1 MGTFTTT
8 TPAEL
13 VLAPWEAADRARAI
27 AASGSPSPS
36 PFAPI
41 PSPPAVYTHVG
52 RDAQYGAGRRNGRTA
67 RLLILHTT
75 EGDSFTGSLS
85 YGARRTDT
93 VSATAYAGAN
103 GELGYTVPETDRP
116 FTTGRWNDESLTLEI
131 CGRAAWTADQWH
143 ARPRQLEAIVR
154 LLVDWCT
161 RYSIPARWL
170 DPAAIAAGASR
181 EGTTPR
187 QGHTAGICDH
197 RAANDAAIEL
207 GGSPAKYSHTD
218 IGAGLRTIVRDEL
231 IPAVAWRLANITDP
245 DPTPAPPTPP
255 TTPPTWRPPMTA
267 LHMLEPELRLV
278 DTRTGLG
285 LNRPAADSS
294 FEVELPADHAPTA
307 AVVTVTVVGARGAG
321 YLALWGD
328 RPGESS
334 KLNYAPGDPSPQA
347 NTTLVAV
354 GRNTAGRPVV
364 RGALRNAS
372 AELIIDLVAVI
383 A

>member
-1 MGTFTTT
+1 
-8 TPAEL
+8 
-13 VLAPWEAADRARAI
+13 
-27 AASGSPSPS
+27 
-36 PFAPI
+36 
-41 PSPPAVYTHVG
+41 
-52 RDAQYGAGRRNGRTA
+52 
-67 RLLILHTT
+67 
-75 EGDSFTGSLS
+75 
-85 YGARRTDT
+85 
-93 VSATAYAGAN
+93 
-103 GELGYTVPETDRP
+103 
-116 FTTGRWNDESLTLEI
+116 
-131 CGRAAWTADQWH
+131 
-143 ARPRQLEAIVR
+143 
-154 LLVDWCT
+154 
-161 RYSIPARWL
+161 
-170 DPAAIAAGASR
+170 
-181 EGTTPR
+181 
-187 QGHTAGICDH
+187 
-197 RAANDAAIEL
+197 
-207 GGSPAKYSHTD
+207 
-218 IGAGLRTIVRDEL
+218 
-231 IPAVAWRLANITDP
+231 
-245 DPTPAPPTPP
+245 
-255 TTPPTWRPPMTA
+255 MTA